1 VKTRTLR
8 HDTDAQGSEPRCLA
22 LVGRPPRGR
31 GIVVEL
37 GARTTIG
44 RAPDCD
50 VVVDDDGVS
59 RHHACLEID
68 AEGNADV
75 VDLES
80 KNGTRVNGGAIT
92 RERLRPGD
100 LVEVGSIRL
109 ELLSLAPAELAQA
122 RRTARAWQVLAD
134 LSARELE
141 VAQLVAAGMKSAEIG
156 DELGITTRT
165 VNTHLERVFERLE
178 IRSRTV
184 LARMVIEAGLLE
196 PDA

>member
-22 LVGRPPRGR
+22 LVGRPPGGR

-59 RHHACLEID
+59 RRHACVEID

-80 KNGTRVNGGAIT
+80 KNGTRVNGSAIT

-109 ELLSLAPAELAQA
+109 ELRSLAPAELAQA